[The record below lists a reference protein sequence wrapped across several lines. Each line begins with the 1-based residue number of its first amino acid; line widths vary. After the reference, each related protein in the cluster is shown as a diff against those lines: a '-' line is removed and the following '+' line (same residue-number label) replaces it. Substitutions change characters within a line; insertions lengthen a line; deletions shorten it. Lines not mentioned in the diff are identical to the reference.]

1 MASLRDLGYKIMSL
15 VNDNDSLKR
24 ELCSKLNFSSVDLY
38 KFLFGR
44 LSVTPV
50 QLTAIANTLSV
61 PVEELINY
69 KNSDSYA
76 KAVHC
81 MSSFSTQEHCN
92 EVLDII
98 DSYIDIKEAVC

>member
-15 VNDNDSLKR
+15 VNDNDSLKT
-24 ELCSKLNFSSVDLY
+24 EVCSKLNFSSEDLTRL
-38 KFLFGR
+38 FFGR
-44 LSVTPV
+44 LSVIPV
-50 QLTAIANTLSV
+50 QLTTIANTLAV

-69 KNSDSYA
+69 KNTDSYA

-81 MSSFSTQEHCN
+81 MSSFSTQDHCN

>member
-15 VNDNDSLKR
+15 VNDNDSLKS
-24 ELCSKLNFSSVDLY
+24 ELCSKLSFSSVDLN
-38 KFLFGR
+38 KLLFGR

-50 QLTAIANTLSV
+50 QLTTIANTLSV

-76 KAVHC
+76 NAVHC
-81 MSSFSTQEHCN
+81 MSSFSSQEHCN

>member
-15 VNDNDSLKR
+15 VNDNDSLKN
-24 ELCSKLNFSSVDLY
+24 ELCSKLNFSSVDLNRL
-38 KFLFGR
+38 LFGR

-50 QLTAIANTLSV
+50 QLKTIANTLSV

-69 KNSDSYA
+69 KNNDSYA
-76 KAVHC
+76 NAVHC
-81 MSSFSTQEHCN
+81 MSSFSSQEHCN

>member
-24 ELCSKLNFSSVDLY
+24 ELCSKLNFSSVDLN
-38 KFLFGR
+38 KLFFGR

-50 QLTAIANTLSV
+50 QLTTIANTLSV

-69 KNSDSYA
+69 KN
-76 KAVHC
+76 
-81 MSSFSTQEHCN
+81 
-92 EVLDII
+92 
-98 DSYIDIKEAVC
+98 

>member
-24 ELCSKLNFSSVDLY
+24 ELCSKLNFSSVDLN
-38 KFLFGR
+38 KLFFGR

-50 QLTAIANTLSV
+50 QLTTIANTLSV

-98 DSYIDIKEAVC
+98 DSYIDIKESVC

>member
-15 VNDNDSLKR
+15 VNDNDNLKN
-24 ELCSKLNFSSVDLY
+24 ELCSKLNFSSEDFNRLLY
-38 KFLFGR
+38 GR
-44 LSVTPV
+44 LSVTPI
-50 QLTAIANTLSV
+50 QIATIANTLSV

-69 KNSDSYA
+69 KNNDSY
-76 KAVHC
+76 KNVVHC
-81 MSSFSTQEHCN
+81 MSSFSSQEHCN

>member
-24 ELCSKLNFSSVDLY
+24 ELCSKLNFSSVDLN
-38 KFLFGR
+38 KLFFGR

-50 QLTAIANTLSV
+50 QLTTIANTLSV

-92 EVLDII
+92 EVLDIS
-98 DSYIDIKEAVC
+98 DSYIDIKEAVS

>member
-15 VNDNDSLKR
+15 VNDNDSRKQ
-24 ELCSKLNFSSVDLY
+24 ELCSKLNFSLIDLNRLIY
-38 KFLFGR
+38 GR

-50 QLTAIANTLSV
+50 QLKTIANTLSV

-69 KNSDSYA
+69 NNNDSY
-76 KAVHC
+76 KNMVHC
-81 MSSFSTQEHCN
+81 MSSFSTHEHCK

>member
-15 VNDNDSLKR
+15 VNDNDSLKS
-24 ELCSKLNFSSVDLY
+24 ELCSKLNFSSVDLN
-38 KFLFGR
+38 KLLFGR

-50 QLTAIANTLSV
+50 QLTTIANTLSV

-76 KAVHC
+76 NAVHC
-81 MSSFSTQEHCN
+81 MSSFSSQEHCN

-98 DSYIDIKEAVC
+98 DSYIDIKEVVC

>member
-1 MASLRDLGYKIMSL
+1 MSL
-15 VNDNDSLKR
+15 VNNKDSLKNQ
-24 ELCSKLNFSSVDLY
+24 LCMKLNFSSTDLNRL
-38 KFLFGR
+38 LFGR

-50 QLTAIANTLSV
+50 QLTTIAETLSV

-69 KNSDSYA
+69 KNNDSY
-76 KAVHC
+76 KNVVHC

>member
-15 VNDNDSLKR
+15 VNNKDTLKKQ
-24 ELCSKLNFSSVDLY
+24 LCMKLNFSSTDLNRL
-38 KFLFGR
+38 LFGR

-50 QLTAIANTLSV
+50 QLTTIAETLSV

-69 KNSDSYA
+69 KNNDSY
-76 KAVHC
+76 KNVVHC

>member
-15 VNDNDSLKR
+15 VNNKDSLKKQ
-24 ELCSKLNFSSVDLY
+24 LCMKLNFSSTDLNRL
-38 KFLFGR
+38 LFGR

-50 QLTAIANTLSV
+50 QLTTIAETLSV

-69 KNSDSYA
+69 KNNDSY
-76 KAVHC
+76 KNVVHC

>member
-1 MASLRDLGYKIMSL
+1 VASLRDLGYKIMSL
-15 VNDNDSLKR
+15 VNNKDSLKDK
-24 ELCSKLNFSSVDLY
+24 LCMKLNFSSTDLNRL
-38 KFLFGR
+38 LFGR

-50 QLTAIANTLSV
+50 QLTTIAETLSV

-69 KNSDSYA
+69 KNNDSY
-76 KAVHC
+76 KNVVHC

>member
-15 VNDNDSLKR
+15 VTDNDSLNR
-24 ELCSKLNFSSVDLY
+24 ELCSKLNFSSVDLN
-38 KFLFGR
+38 KLFFGR

-50 QLTAIANTLSV
+50 QLTTIANTLSV

-81 MSSFSTQEHCN
+81 MSSFSTQDHCN

>member
-24 ELCSKLNFSSVDLY
+24 ELCLKLNFSSVDLN
-38 KFLFGR
+38 KLFFGR

-50 QLTAIANTLSV
+50 QLTTIANTLSV

>member
-15 VNDNDSLKR
+15 VNDNDSLKN
-24 ELCSKLNFSSVDLY
+24 ELCSKLNFSSTDLNRL
-38 KFLFGR
+38 LFGR

-50 QLTAIANTLSV
+50 QLNTIAHTLSV
-61 PVEELINY
+61 PVEDLINY
-69 KNSDSYA
+69 KNNDSYENV
-76 KAVHC
+76 VHC
-81 MSSFSTQEHCN
+81 MSSFSSQEHCN

>member
-24 ELCSKLNFSSVDLY
+24 ELCSKLNFSSVDLN
-38 KFLFGR
+38 KLLFGR

-50 QLTAIANTLSV
+50 QLTTIANTLSV
-61 PVEELINY
+61 PVDELISY